1 MYLERIKSKLGS
13 THAKISTGKSKT
25 VKRLSRKKGGSI
37 KRSKHVMG
45 GNVPSDTSGNT
56 MYAMGSNV
64 PELSRKKGGS
74 IKRAKRVMGGI
85 TPSPAAAKLAAVSAP
100 KHKKGKRV
108 KREHHFLGAML
119 GAASAIPGII
129 DLVNRIKKH

>member
-1 MYLERIKSKLGS
+1 MYLERIKNKLGS

-37 KRSKHVMG
+37 KRSKHAMG
-45 GNVPSDTSGNT
+45 GDVPDNM
-56 MYAMGSNV
+56 MYAMPVDGS
-64 PELSRKKGGS
+64 ELSRKKGGC
-74 IKRAKRVMGGI
+74 IKRAKRVIGGI
-85 TPSPAAAKLAAVSAP
+85 TPSPAAAKLAVVSSP

-108 KREHHFLGAML
+108 KRERHFLGAML
-119 GAASAIPGII
+119 GAASAIPSII